1 MFQEEDYCNTDT
13 FSNAQPTNHLDDF
26 DVIEA
31 FEPCYDSGIAE
42 RNAIRLSEL
51 TGTPFEVKQISDGV
65 FQAVEVKPD
74 YTEFNTEEFSE
85 LSANSTTSNDTRS
98 RLTAEEIADFKAPYE
113 DVYAVTLRATT
124 LSTLTKTPHQ
134 VQELPNGLFQAVPAA
149 NKIHRAVESALR
161 DFEED
166 DRHYCKV
173 DLLQHIDDNH
183 LMKRLALSIANATDL
198 PQSTVFLLGLGVF
211 SSVACRRWIV
221 NYQHSGSLPISNY
234 IGAEQPSGTGK
245 TRCLNTYQR
254 PFQEA
259 HSKHIKKC
267 RQKLEVLNCIEKPDD
282 DVKQEIREL
291 TKLAQ
296 VPLFVT
302 NTTPEAL
309 EKSLIFSEGFF
320 SAVSSEQ
327 GLINSLLGKM
337 YGNESK
343 TNNNDLVLNGFNG
356 DFVTSMRVTREG
368 FSGFIAGGITLFA
381 QSGSIETI
389 LKESNGTGL
398 SERFLM
404 IAEHDNLGHRDWL
417 KNKSIDKF
425 LTDEYSRIC
434 NNFAD
439 SVFSNPKPFNELQE
453 LNITTDS
460 WQLINQF
467 RNDLEPELKAGGKY
481 SHASLRGAIGKI
493 DMQIMKIAANLHILK
508 YSHLPPSTID
518 NDTVIS
524 AINIMRD
531 MTEAHLMMLQD
542 KGAVGV
548 TAEYSAI
555 ISYLSRKSAKGVMKR
570 EMVNSLKTTQPFKS
584 ITGSKNAAINN
595 AIDEMLEFGLL
606 TLTDGIYSIAK

>member
-1 MFQEEDYCNTDT
+1 MFQEEDYCNTDA
-13 FSNAQPTNHLDDF
+13 FSDAEPINHLDDF
-26 DVIEA
+26 DVIQA
-31 FEPCYDSGIAE
+31 FEPCYDLGIAE

-51 TGTPFEVKQISDGV
+51 TSTPYEVKQTSDGAFQV
-65 FQAVEVKPD
+65 FGIKPD
-74 YTEFNTEEFSE
+74 YTEFNTEECSE
-85 LSANSTTSNDTRS
+85 PSANSTNSDDEKN
-98 RLTAEEIADFKAPYE
+98 RLTAEEIEELKAKCHSIE
-113 DVYAVTLRATT
+113 TASNRATY
-124 LSTLTKTPHQ
+124 LSVATGTPYKAKQ
-134 VQELPNGLFQAVPAA
+134 VGDGVFQAVPE
-149 NKIHRAVESALR
+149 NKVHRAVESALR
-161 DFEED
+161 DFDDD
-166 DRHYCKV
+166 DRHYCNV
-173 DLLQHIDDNH
+173 DLLRHVDDNH

-198 PQSTVFLLGLGVF
+198 PQSTVFLLGIGIF
-211 SSVACRRWIV
+211 SSVACRRWRV
-221 NYQHSGSLPISNY
+221 NYQHAGSLPIATY
-234 IGAEQPSGTGK
+234 TGAEQPSGAGK

-259 HSKHIKKC
+259 HSKHIKQC
-267 RQKLEVLNCIEKPDD
+267 RQKLEALNCIEKPDD

-296 VPLFVT
+296 VPLFAT

-309 EKSLIFSEGFF
+309 EKSLVFSDGFF
-320 SAVSSEQ
+320 SAVASEQ

-337 YGNESK
+337 YGSDSK
-343 TNNNDLVLNGFNG
+343 ANNNDLVLNGFNG

-404 IAEHDNLGHRDWL
+404 IAERDNLGHRDWL

-434 NNFAD
+434 NNFAG
-439 SVFSNPKPFNELQE
+439 SVFLNPKPFNELQE
-453 LNITTDS
+453 LNITTDG

-481 SHASLRGAIGKI
+481 SHSSLRGAIGKI

-508 YSHLPPSTID
+508 YSQLPPSTID
-518 NDTVIS
+518 TDTVIS

-555 ISYLSRKSAKGVMKR
+555 ISYLSDKSAKGVKKR
-570 EMVNSLKTTQPFKS
+570 EMVNSLKSTQPFKS
-584 ITGSKNAAINN
+584 VIGSKNGAINN
-595 AIDEMLEFGLL
+595 AIDEMLELGLL
-606 TLTDGIYSIAK
+606 TLLDGLYSIAK